1 MKNIV
6 KLGLVAVVAMMAV
19 GCASV
24 PMASKESDAAAKKFV
39 APADKANLYIY
50 RNESMGA
57 AIKMPLTVDGKHVG
71 ETGANTFVLRQVE
84 PGEHQVQSL
93 TENNASLNVT
103 AEAGKNIFV
112 WQEVKMGMWSAGSAL
127 HLMSEEEGK
136 KGVLETKQV
145 QGTNN

>member
-6 KLGLVAVVAMMAV
+6 KLGMVAVIAMMAV

-24 PMASKESDAAAKKFV
+24 PMATKEVDAASKKFI

-57 AIKMPLTVDGKHVG
+57 AIKMPLTVDGQHVG
-71 ETGANTFVLRQVE
+71 ETAANTFVLRQVA
-84 PGEHQVQSL
+84 PGPHKVQSL
-93 TENNASLNVT
+93 TENNASLDIT

-112 WQEVKMGMWSAGSAL
+112 WQEVKMGMMSAGSAL

-145 QGTNN
+145 QGSGN